1 MRATFSYSSLIAA
14 RQGGRVRVFVALVA
28 ATSLIRCSGLSSPS
42 LDGAFE
48 QVSEVAPEP
57 LPPYRKLVAD
67 LLKTFKQQG
76 DLHDLEISEPRWAD
90 HMGGSAWLVCVKL
103 NSDLRPL
110 HYAFFIR
117 KGAVIETRFAV
128 GTDRCGQ
135 RNFEKFDL
143 ATAK

>member
-1 MRATFSYSSLIAA
+1 MRAIFSYFSLNAA
-14 RQGGRVRVFVALVA
+14 RYGGRVRLVA
-28 ATSLIRCSGLSSPS
+28 ALMAAASLIGCGGLGSPS

-57 LPPYRKLVAD
+57 LPPYRKLIAAS
-67 LLKTFKQQG
+67 LKTFKQQG
-76 DLHDLEISEPRWAD
+76 DLHDLEISDPRWID
-90 HMGGSAWLVCVKL
+90 HTGGSAWLVCVKL
-103 NSDLRPL
+103 KSDLRPL

-117 KGAVIETRFAV
+117 NGAVIETRFAV

-143 ATAK
+143 DTAK